1 MIGAQALLCKV
12 VQAELIFVMTD
23 GRKHF
28 PYQPIFS
35 EILVTRCMMYLC
47 TFVANYAFFG
57 IILLPQKLWFMNF
70 F

>member
-28 PYQPIFS
+28 PYQPIFFRNFS
-35 EILVTRCMMYLC
+35 GWMYDVFMHFCRELC
-47 TFVANYAFFG
+47 VFWHNFVASKTVVYEFF
-57 IILLPQKLWFMNF
+57 
-70 F
+70 